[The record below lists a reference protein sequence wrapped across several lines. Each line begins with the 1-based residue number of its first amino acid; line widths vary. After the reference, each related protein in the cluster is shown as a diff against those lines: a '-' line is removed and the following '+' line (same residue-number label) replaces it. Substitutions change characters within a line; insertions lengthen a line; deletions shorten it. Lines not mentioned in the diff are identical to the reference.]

1 MVFLGVTASPTV
13 ADLERLP
20 YTDSVVKETLRWFSE
35 IGEHFATMVL
45 TLEPRGAVWMILE
58 AAAPLESRA

>member
-1 MVFLGVTASPTV
+1 LGVSDRTV

-20 YTDSVVKETLRWFSE
+20 YTDSVVKETALVSE

-45 TLEPRGAVWMILE
+45 TLKPRGAVRMIVE
-58 AAAPLESRA
+58 AA